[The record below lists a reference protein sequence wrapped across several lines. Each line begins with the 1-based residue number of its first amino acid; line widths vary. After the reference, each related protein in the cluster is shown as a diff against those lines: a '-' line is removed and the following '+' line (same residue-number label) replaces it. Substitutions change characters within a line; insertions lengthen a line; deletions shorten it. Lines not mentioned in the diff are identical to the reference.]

1 MKKTNNKKSLLLC
14 CCNFSK
20 TLSKH
25 FYDYKTKKRKKNK
38 SSASIQLANG
48 SRQRQRRVEIERM
61 RKWELE
67 NGEIKLP
74 FCIAANGQNCRFDN
88 GRKGG
93 GGMEGK
99 TSLNPDDKMVLK
111 RRGKE
116 KEDEEKEGKG
126 SRLKCVAQRQ
136 IAEGWN
142 WIRPQADTMPSG
154 LDMLP
159 WLLGS
164 SAPPHHHQHV
174 LLMHS
179 LFFFFLLWAPT
190 ALSQRRTYQNAQAR
204 LVRCCCCCYCRCCLK
219 AIEKAAAIWEL
230 RVKTEWLA
238 GRQLNSQLWASHAH
252 VVAQCK

>member
-93 GGMEGK
+93 GMEGK

-116 KEDEEKEGKG
+116 KEDEEKKEKG
-126 SRLKCVAQRQ
+126 AVWSAWHSDKLQKGETGYDHRQ
-136 IAEGWN
+136 
-142 WIRPQADTMPSG
+142 T
-154 LDMLP
+154 
-159 WLLGS
+159 
-164 SAPPHHHQHV
+164 
-174 LLMHS
+174 
-179 LFFFFLLWAPT
+179 
-190 ALSQRRTYQNAQAR
+190 
-204 LVRCCCCCYCRCCLK
+204 RCQ
-219 AIEKAAAIWEL
+219 
-230 RVKTEWLA
+230 VD
-238 GRQLNSQLWASHAH
+238 
-252 VVAQCK
+252 